1 MQSPDDAGRTNRRRK
16 AATTHSDRELSC
28 MEAANQGPLRS
39 DLTSS
44 EVSAG
49 IISEGGEVTLS
60 LLMFQCLISHSKTKI
75 NLVTLLKSLPHLQ
88 INV

>member
-1 MQSPDDAGRTNRRRK
+1 MQSPDDAGQTNRRRK
-16 AATTHSDRELSC
+16 AATTRSDRELC
-28 MEAANQGPLRS
+28 MEAANQGPVGS

-44 EVSAG
+44 ELRAG

-75 NLVTLLKSLPHLQ
+75 NVVTLLKFLPHLQ
-88 INV
+88 IDV